1 MPSKWLWDIKATDF
15 VTKIRRAM
23 CIMSVP
29 DGHKFHSKSFR
40 AGRATDLRRRGVAFP
55 EICAMG
61 EWAKARTA
69 CIYANDDVVD
79 PNRVLCHMLE
89 ASDEE
94 GDEGEKGDAH

>member
-1 MPSKWLWDIKATDF
+1 MKATDF

-29 DGHKFHSKSFR
+29 DGHKFHCKSFR
-40 AGRATDLRRRGVAFP
+40 AGRAKDLRKRGVAFP
-55 EICAMG
+55 DICAMG

-69 CIYANDDVVD
+69 CIYANDDAVD

-94 GDEGEKGDAH
+94 GHEGEKGDAH